1 MMTVEW
7 RPLVYKFADG
17 RVLDLSDTHQVSNT
31 GLIYNNMR
39 KHVSKDEPKP
49 IMPGGKDNRYRCFGI
64 NMQRFTGKNSVK
76 RNAAL
81 HRVLT
86 SKALHINTEAAISVI
101 LTARHDGF
109 RFVFR
114 DMLTDCL
121 LYTSPSPRDS

>member
-7 RPLVYKFADG
+7 KPLVYKFADG

-76 RNAAL
+76 RLRVHRAVACMFVEGYVDGYDVDHIDENIFNNNADNL
-81 HRVLT
+81 RWVCPTIHRGKRKL
-86 SKALHINTEAAISVI
+86 
-101 LTARHDGF
+101 
-109 RFVFR
+109 
-114 DMLTDCL
+114 
-121 LYTSPSPRDS
+121 P